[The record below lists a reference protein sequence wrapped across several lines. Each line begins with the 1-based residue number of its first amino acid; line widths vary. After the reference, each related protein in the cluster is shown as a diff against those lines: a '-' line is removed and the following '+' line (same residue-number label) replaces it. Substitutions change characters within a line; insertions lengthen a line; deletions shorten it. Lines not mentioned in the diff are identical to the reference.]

1 MSTPG
6 VNASDAPFPSR
17 VNSPVTI
24 PAVMFIFGVV
34 GNLVAIVVLCKSRKE
49 QKETT
54 FYTLVCGLAVTDL
67 LGTLLVS
74 PVTIATYVKGQWPG
88 DQALCEY
95 STFILLFFGLS
106 GLSIICAMSIER
118 YLAIN
123 HAYFYSH
130 YVDKRLAGLTLVA
143 VYASNVLFCALPN
156 MGLGHSRLQYPDTW
170 CFIDWTSNVTAH
182 AAFSYMYA
190 GFSSFLI
197 LATVLCNVL
206 VCCALLRMHRQFMR
220 RTSLGTEQHHAAA
233 AVAAAASSAASSSC
247 LASGSAAPCRG
258 PPIAA
263 PAVPSSS
270 PALSRLGDFR
280 RRRSF
285 RRIAGAEIQMV
296 ILLIATSLVVLIC
309 SIPLVVRV
317 FINQLYRPPSEKDI
331 SKNPDL
337 QAIRIASVNPILDPW
352 IYILLRKT
360 VLSKAIEKIKCL
372 FCRIGGS
379 HRERSGQ
386 HCSESRR
393 TSSALSSHSRSVLS
407 RELREVSS
415 TSQTLLY
422 LPDLSDNGLGGRNL
436 LPGMAGEG
444 LSHAESTSLRTMRVS
459 ETSDSSQGQ
468 DSEVLLVG
476 EAGGGGGAGPA
487 PKGSSLQVTF
497 PSEPLNVSEKCI

>member
-6 VNASDAPFPSR
+6 VNASASTTPDRP
-17 VNSPVTI
+17 NSPVTI

-74 PVTIATYVKGQWPG
+74 PVTIATYMKGQWPG
-88 DQALCEY
+88 GEALCEY
-95 STFILLFFGLS
+95 STFILLFFSLS

-156 MGLGHSRLQYPDTW
+156 MGLGSSRLQYPDTW
-170 CFIDWTSNVTAH
+170 CFIDWTTNVTAH

-206 VCCALLRMHRQFMR
+206 VCGALLRMHRQFMR
-220 RTSLGTEQHHAAA
+220 RTSLGTEQHHAAGPV
-233 AVAAAASSAASSSC
+233 AVPW
-247 LASGSAAPCRG
+247 APCRSN
-258 PPIAA
+258 PTAA
-263 PAVPSSS
+263 S
-270 PALSRLGDFR
+270 PALPRLSDFR

-285 RRIAGAEIQMV
+285 RGIAGAEIQMV

-309 SIPLVVRV
+309 SIPLVVSGREWALLGPFAHPPSSSV
-317 FINQLYRPPSEKDI
+317 SRFLFSLSCLDSELVLQAVAGISTVLRAGPSSSSAATLMRCSRCFSPRPPSFF
-331 SKNPDL
+331 
-337 QAIRIASVNPILDPW
+337 
-352 IYILLRKT
+352 LRKPGF
-360 VLSKAIEKIKCL
+360 LSVP
-372 FCRIGGS
+372 
-379 HRERSGQ
+379 GQ
-386 HCSESRR
+386 P
-393 TSSALSSHSRSVLS
+393 
-407 RELREVSS
+407 
-415 TSQTLLY
+415 
-422 LPDLSDNGLGGRNL
+422 LPL
-436 LPGMAGEG
+436 A
-444 LSHAESTSLRTMRVS
+444 A
-459 ETSDSSQGQ
+459 
-468 DSEVLLVG
+468 
-476 EAGGGGGAGPA
+476 
-487 PKGSSLQVTF
+487 
-497 PSEPLNVSEKCI
+497 

>member
-1 MSTPG
+1 MSTPA
-6 VNASDAPFPSR
+6 VNASASSSPDR
-17 VNSPVTI
+17 LNSPVTI

-74 PVTIATYVKGQWPG
+74 PVTIATYMKGQWPG
-88 DQALCEY
+88 EQALCDY

-130 YVDKRLAGLTLVA
+130 YVDKRLAGLTLFA

-156 MGLGHSRLQYPDTW
+156 MGLGRSQLQYPQTW
-170 CFIDWTSNVTAH
+170 CFIDWTTNVTAY

-206 VCCALLRMHRQFMR
+206 VCGALLRMHRQFMR
-220 RTSLGTEQHHAAA
+220 RTSLGTEQHHTAAAA
-233 AVAAAASSAASSSC
+233 AVSSAA
-247 LASGSAAPCRG
+247 CRG
-258 PPIAA
+258 N
-263 PAVPSSS
+263 PSAS
-270 PALSRLGDFR
+270 PALPRLSDFR

-285 RRIAGAEIQMV
+285 RRMAGAEIQMV

-317 FINQLYRPPSEKDI
+317 FINQLYQPSVVREI

-379 HRERSGQ
+379 RRDRSRQ

-393 TSSALSSHSRSVLS
+393 TSSAMSSHSRSFIS
-407 RELREVSS
+407 RELKEISS

-422 LPDLSDNGLGGRNL
+422 LPDLSESGLAGRNL
-436 LPGMAGEG
+436 LPGVPGMG
-444 LSHAESTSLRTMRVS
+444 LAQTDTTSLRTLRIS

-468 DSEVLLVG
+468 DSSESVLLVD
-476 EAGGGGGAGPA
+476 EVGGRSSGDGPA
-487 PKGSSLQVTF
+487 PKGNSLQVTF
-497 PSEPLNVSEKCI
+497 PSETLNLSEKCI

>member
-1 MSTPG
+1 MATPG
-6 VNASDAPFPSR
+6 ANASASFASDRPS
-17 VNSPVTI
+17 NPVTI

-88 DQALCEY
+88 GQPLCEY
-95 STFILLFFGLS
+95 STFILLFFSLS

-130 YVDKRLAGLTLVA
+130 YVDKRLAGLTLFA
-143 VYASNVLFCALPN
+143 VYVSNVLFCALPN
-156 MGLGHSRLQYPDTW
+156 MGLGSSRLQYPDTW
-170 CFIDWTSNVTAH
+170 CFIDWTTNVTAH

-197 LATVLCNVL
+197 LATVLCNLL
-206 VCCALLRMHRQFMR
+206 VCGALLRMHRQFMR

-233 AVAAAASSAASSSC
+233 AAVASTTSRGHPAAT
-247 LASGSAAPCRG
+247 
-258 PPIAA
+258 
-263 PAVPSSS
+263 S
-270 PALSRLGDFR
+270 PAPPRLLDFR

-317 FINQLYRPPSEKDI
+317 FVNQLYQQRLEEI

-360 VLSKAIEKIKCL
+360 VLRKVVEKIKCL
-372 FCRIGGS
+372 FCRIGGG
-379 HRERSGQ
+379 HRDRSSQ
-386 HCSESRR
+386 PCSESRR
-393 TSSALSSHSRSVLS
+393 ASSALSGHSRSFVS
-407 RELREVSS
+407 WELREISS

-422 LPDLSDNGLGGRNL
+422 LPELSDNGLAGRNL
-436 LPGMAGEG
+436 LPGVPAMGMGMAPTD
-444 LSHAESTSLRTMRVS
+444 STSLRTFRMS

-468 DSEVLLVG
+468 DSESVLLVDEVG
-476 EAGGGGGAGPA
+476 GSSGAEAA
-487 PKGSSLQVTF
+487 PKASSLKVSF
-497 PSEPLNVSEKCI
+497 PKETLNFSEKCI

>member
-6 VNASDAPFPSR
+6 VNASASLSPDR
-17 VNSPVTI
+17 LNSPVTI

-74 PVTIATYVKGQWPG
+74 PVTIATYMKGQWPG
-88 DQALCEY
+88 GRPLCEY
-95 STFILLFFGLS
+95 STFILLFFSLS
-106 GLSIICAMSIER
+106 GLSIICAMSVER

-130 YVDKRLAGLTLVA
+130 YVDKRLAGLTLFA
-143 VYASNVLFCALPN
+143 VYVSNVLFCALPN
-156 MGLGHSRLQYPDTW
+156 MGLGSSRLQYPDTW
-170 CFIDWTSNVTAH
+170 CFIDWTTNVTAH
-182 AAFSYMYA
+182 AAYSYMYA

-206 VCCALLRMHRQFMR
+206 VCGALLRMHRQFMR
-220 RTSLGTEQHHAAA
+220 RTSLGTEQHHGAAA
-233 AVAAAASSAASSSC
+233 AVTSVASRGHPAASPV
-247 LASGSAAPCRG
+247 LPR
-258 PPIAA
+258 
-263 PAVPSSS
+263 
-270 PALSRLGDFR
+270 LSDFR

-317 FINQLYRPPSEKDI
+317 FVNQLYQPSLEREV

-379 HRERSGQ
+379 RRARSGQ
-386 HCSESRR
+386 HCSDSRR
-393 TSSALSSHSRSVLS
+393 TSSAMSGHSRSFLS
-407 RELREVSS
+407 RELKEISS
-415 TSQTLLY
+415 TSQTF
-422 LPDLSDNGLGGRNL
+422 LPDLSLPDLSENGLGGRNL
-436 LPGMAGEG
+436 LPGVPGMG
-444 LSHAESTSLRTMRVS
+444 LAQEDTTSLRTLRIS

-468 DSEVLLVG
+468 DSESVLLVDKV
-476 EAGGGGGAGPA
+476 GGSSRAGPV
-487 PKGSSLQVTF
+487 PRESSLQVTF
-497 PSEPLNVSEKCI
+497 PSETLNLSEKCI

>member
-6 VNASDAPFPSR
+6 VNASASSTPDRP
-17 VNSPVTI
+17 NSPVTI

-74 PVTIATYVKGQWPG
+74 PVTIATYMKGQWPG
-88 DQALCEY
+88 GEALCEY
-95 STFILLFFGLS
+95 STFILLFFSLS

-156 MGLGHSRLQYPDTW
+156 MGLGSSRLQYPDTW
-170 CFIDWTSNVTAH
+170 CFIDWTTNVTAH

-206 VCCALLRMHRQFMR
+206 VCGALLRMHRQFMR
-220 RTSLGTEQHHAAA
+220 RTSLGTEQHHAA
-233 AVAAAASSAASSSC
+233 
-247 LASGSAAPCRG
+247 G
-258 PPIAA
+258 PV
-263 PAVPSSS
+263 AVPWAHCRSNPTAAS
-270 PALSRLGDFR
+270 PALPRLSDFR

-285 RRIAGAEIQMV
+285 RGIAGAEIQMV

-309 SIPLVVRV
+309 SIPLVSISNEDTLQKKTGTGVHQPVISATFGARNQQKPRLAGHPNCCCEPHPGPLDLYPSAEDRAQQSNREDQMPLLPHWRV
-317 FINQLYRPPSEKDI
+317 PQGPFGTALLRQQKDI
-331 SKNPDL
+331 FRHVWP
-337 QAIRIASVNPILDPW
+337 
-352 IYILLRKT
+352 
-360 VLSKAIEKIKCL
+360 
-372 FCRIGGS
+372 
-379 HRERSGQ
+379 
-386 HCSESRR
+386 
-393 TSSALSSHSRSVLS
+393 
-407 RELREVSS
+407 
-415 TSQTLLY
+415 
-422 LPDLSDNGLGGRNL
+422 LPL
-436 LPGMAGEG
+436 LPLPRAEG
-444 LSHAESTSLRTMRVS
+444 DQQHI
-459 ETSDSSQGQ
+459 SDPPIH
-468 DSEVLLVG
+468 
-476 EAGGGGGAGPA
+476 AGP
-487 PKGSSLQVTF
+487 Q
-497 PSEPLNVSEKCI
+497 

>member
-1 MSTPG
+1 MSAPAA
-6 VNASDAPFPSR
+6 NASASASAGP
-17 VNSPVTI
+17 NSPVTI

-74 PVTIATYVKGQWPG
+74 PVTIATYMKGEWPG
-88 DQALCEY
+88 GPALCEY

-130 YVDKRLAGLTLVA
+130 YVDKRLAGLTLFA

-156 MGLGHSRLQYPDTW
+156 MGLGSSRLQYPDTW
-170 CFIDWTSNVTAH
+170 CFIDWTTNVTAH

-206 VCCALLRMHRQFMR
+206 VCGALLRMHRQFMR
-220 RTSLGTEQHHAAA
+220 RTSLGTEAHHAVSAFASAAA
-233 AVAAAASSAASSSC
+233 A
-247 LASGSAAPCRG
+247 CRG
-258 PPIAA
+258 SPAA
-263 PAVPSSS
+263 S
-270 PALSRLGDFR
+270 PALPRPHDFR

-309 SIPLVVRV
+309 SIPLVVSGRSGAP
-317 FINQLYRPPSEKDI
+317 LWPSLCPPPSLSPLPPPSFPSHSGAAGRSPPGIPARSGCDPTLSSEQ
-331 SKNPDL
+331 PDL
-337 QAIRIASVNPILDPW
+337 PSGRIPKEMRAAGASARLP
-352 IYILLRKT
+352 
-360 VLSKAIEKIKCL
+360 LSPGTAPTRGCL
-372 FCRIGGS
+372 
-379 HRERSGQ
+379 
-386 HCSESRR
+386 
-393 TSSALSSHSRSVLS
+393 TLALS
-407 RELREVSS
+407 
-415 TSQTLLY
+415 
-422 LPDLSDNGLGGRNL
+422 
-436 LPGMAGEG
+436 LPGTPPQSDVEG
-444 LSHAESTSLRTMRVS
+444 
-459 ETSDSSQGQ
+459 
-468 DSEVLLVG
+468 
-476 EAGGGGGAGPA
+476 
-487 PKGSSLQVTF
+487 K
-497 PSEPLNVSEKCI
+497 PL

>member
-1 MSTPG
+1 
-6 VNASDAPFPSR
+6 
-17 VNSPVTI
+17 
-24 PAVMFIFGVV
+24 MFIFGVV

-74 PVTIATYVKGQWPG
+74 PVTIATYMKGQWPG
-88 DQALCEY
+88 EQPLCDY

-130 YVDKRLAGLTLVA
+130 YVDKRLAGLTLFA

-156 MGLGHSRLQYPDTW
+156 MGLGHSQRQYPGTW
-170 CFIDWTSNVTAH
+170 CFIDWTTNVTAY

-206 VCCALLRMHRQFMR
+206 VCGALLRMHRQFMR

-233 AVAAAASSAASSSC
+233 AAAAAVASAAS
-247 LASGSAAPCRG
+247 
-258 PPIAA
+258 
-263 PAVPSSS
+263 
-270 PALSRLGDFR
+270 DFR

-309 SIPLVVRV
+309 SIPLVVSRGRGPLSPL
-317 FINQLYRPPSEKDI
+317 QLPPFPLIIWRLPCLFQVSLGSAQGFSEKSQAP
-331 SKNPDL
+331 SK
-337 QAIRIASVNPILDPW
+337 S
-352 IYILLRKT
+352 
-360 VLSKAIEKIKCL
+360 
-372 FCRIGGS
+372 
-379 HRERSGQ
+379 
-386 HCSESRR
+386 
-393 TSSALSSHSRSVLS
+393 
-407 RELREVSS
+407 
-415 TSQTLLY
+415 
-422 LPDLSDNGLGGRNL
+422 
-436 LPGMAGEG
+436 
-444 LSHAESTSLRTMRVS
+444 
-459 ETSDSSQGQ
+459 
-468 DSEVLLVG
+468 
-476 EAGGGGGAGPA
+476 
-487 PKGSSLQVTF
+487 
-497 PSEPLNVSEKCI
+497 

>member
-6 VNASDAPFPSR
+6 VNASASSTPDRP
-17 VNSPVTI
+17 NSPVTI

-74 PVTIATYVKGQWPG
+74 PVTIATYMKGQWPG
-88 DQALCEY
+88 GEALCEY
-95 STFILLFFGLS
+95 STFILLFFSLS

-156 MGLGHSRLQYPDTW
+156 MGLGSSRLQYPDTW
-170 CFIDWTSNVTAH
+170 CFIDWTTNVTAH

-206 VCCALLRMHRQFMR
+206 VCGALLRMHRQFMR
-220 RTSLGTEQHHAAA
+220 RTSLGTEQHHAAGPV
-233 AVAAAASSAASSSC
+233 AVPW
-247 LASGSAAPCRG
+247 APCRSN
-258 PPIAA
+258 PTAA
-263 PAVPSSS
+263 S
-270 PALSRLGDFR
+270 PALPRLSDFR

-285 RRIAGAEIQMV
+285 RGIAGAEIQMV

-317 FINQLYRPPSEKDI
+317 FVNQLYQPRLVQEI

-337 QAIRIASVNPILDPW
+337 QAIRIAAVNPILDPW

-379 HRERSGQ
+379 RRDRSGQ
-386 HCSESRR
+386 HCSDSRR
-393 TSSALSSHSRSVLS
+393 TSSAMSGHSRSFLS
-407 RELREVSS
+407 RELKEISS

-422 LPDLSDNGLGGRNL
+422 MPDLSENGLGGRNL
-436 LPGMAGEG
+436 LPGVPGMG
-444 LSHAESTSLRTMRVS
+444 LAPADTTSLRTLRIS

-468 DSEVLLVG
+468 DSESVLLVDEVTG
-476 EAGGGGGAGPA
+476 SSRSGPA
-487 PKGSSLQVTF
+487 PKGNSLQVTF
-497 PSEPLNVSEKCI
+497 PNETLNLSEKCI

>member
-1 MSTPG
+1 MSTAG
-6 VNASDAPFPSR
+6 GNTSASPSAAER
-17 VNSPVTI
+17 LNSPVTI

-74 PVTIATYVKGQWPG
+74 PVTIATYMKGQWPG
-88 DQALCEY
+88 EQPLCDY

-130 YVDKRLAGLTLVA
+130 YVDKRLAGLTLFA
-143 VYASNVLFCALPN
+143 VYVSNVLFCALPN
-156 MGLGHSRLQYPDTW
+156 MGLGHSQRQYPGTW
-170 CFIDWTSNVTAH
+170 CFIDWTSNVTAY

-206 VCCALLRMHRQFMR
+206 VCGALLRMHRQFMR
-220 RTSLGTEQHHAAA
+220 RTSLGTEPQQHHAAA
-233 AVAAAASSAASSSC
+233 AAVSAACRGNPAASP
-247 LASGSAAPCRG
+247 APPR
-258 PPIAA
+258 
-263 PAVPSSS
+263 VS
-270 PALSRLGDFR
+270 DFR

-317 FINQLYRPPSEKDI
+317 FINQLYQPEVVRDI

-360 VLSKAIEKIKCL
+360 VLSKAIEKVKCL
-372 FCRIGGS
+372 FCRLGGGS
-379 HRERSGQ
+379 RRHPPGPP
-386 HCSESRR
+386 CSESRR
-393 TSSALSSHSRSVLS
+393 TSSALSSHSRSFLA
-407 RELREVSS
+407 RELKELSS

-422 LPDLSDNGLGGRNL
+422 LPDLGESVLGAKNL
-436 LPGMAGEG
+436 LPGVPGGAGPAHG
-444 LSHAESTSLRTMRVS
+444 DRASLRTLRMS
-459 ETSDSSQGQ
+459 ETSDSSSQGP
-468 DSEVLLVG
+468 DCEGGVLLAEEEVG
-476 EAGGGGGAGPA
+476 GPGREAPA
-487 PKGSSLQVTF
+487 PKGSALQVTF
-497 PSEPLNVSEKCI
+497 PSEALNLSEKCI

>member
-6 VNASDAPFPSR
+6 ANASASSTPDRP
-17 VNSPVTI
+17 NSPVTI

-74 PVTIATYVKGQWPG
+74 PVTIATYMKGQWPG
-88 DQALCEY
+88 GEALCEY
-95 STFILLFFGLS
+95 STFILLFFSLS

-156 MGLGHSRLQYPDTW
+156 MGLGSSRLQYPDTW
-170 CFIDWTSNVTAH
+170 CFIDWTTNVTAH

-206 VCCALLRMHRQFMR
+206 VCGALLRMHRQFMR
-220 RTSLGTEQHHAAA
+220 RTSLGTEQHPAAGALAVPSALCRSHPAAA
-233 AVAAAASSAASSSC
+233 A
-247 LASGSAAPCRG
+247 P
-258 PPIAA
+258 
-263 PAVPSSS
+263 S
-270 PALSRLGDFR
+270 PALPRLSDFR

-285 RRIAGAEIQMV
+285 RGIAGAEIQMV

-309 SIPLVVRV
+309 SIPLVVSGRAWGPC
-317 FINQLYRPPSEKDI
+317 RPCPPHPPPSRAGWD
-331 SKNPDL
+331 SDTQGRP
-337 QAIRIASVNPILDPW
+337 S
-352 IYILLRKT
+352 LL
-360 VLSKAIEKIKCL
+360 
-372 FCRIGGS
+372 
-379 HRERSGQ
+379 
-386 HCSESRR
+386 
-393 TSSALSSHSRSVLS
+393 
-407 RELREVSS
+407 
-415 TSQTLLY
+415 
-422 LPDLSDNGLGGRNL
+422 
-436 LPGMAGEG
+436 
-444 LSHAESTSLRTMRVS
+444 
-459 ETSDSSQGQ
+459 
-468 DSEVLLVG
+468 
-476 EAGGGGGAGPA
+476 
-487 PKGSSLQVTF
+487 
-497 PSEPLNVSEKCI
+497 

>member
-6 VNASDAPFPSR
+6 VNTSASPSAAER
-17 VNSPVTI
+17 LNSPVTI

-74 PVTIATYVKGQWPG
+74 PVTIATYMKGQWPG
-88 DQALCEY
+88 EQPLCDY

-130 YVDKRLAGLTLVA
+130 YVDKRLAGLTLCA
-143 VYASNVLFCALPN
+143 VYVSNVLFCALPS
-156 MGLGHSRLQYPDTW
+156 MGLGHSQRQYPGTW
-170 CFIDWTSNVTAH
+170 CFIDWTTNVTAY

-206 VCCALLRMHRQFMR
+206 VCGALLRMHRQFMR

-233 AVAAAASSAASSSC
+233 AAAAAAASAAGR
-247 LASGSAAPCRG
+247 AHPAA
-258 PPIAA
+258 
-263 PAVPSSS
+263 S
-270 PALSRLGDFR
+270 PALPRLGDFR

-317 FINQLYRPPSEKDI
+317 FINQLYQPAVVRDI

-360 VLSKAIEKIKCL
+360 VLSKAMEKIKCL
-372 FCRIGGS
+372 FCRLGGS
-379 HRERSGQ
+379 RGEPSGPP
-386 HCSESRR
+386 CSEARR
-393 TSSALSSHSRSVLS
+393 TSSGLSHASRSFLA
-407 RELREVSS
+407 RELQELSS
-415 TSQTLLY
+415 TSQTLLC
-422 LPDLSDNGLGGRNL
+422 LPELSDSAPGGRTL
-436 LPGMAGEG
+436 LPGAPAGS
-444 LSHAESTSLRTMRVS
+444 LPRAHSSSLRTLRMS
-459 ETSDSSQGQ
+459 DTSDSSQGP
-468 DSEVLLVG
+468 DSDSVLLVD
-476 EAGGGGGAGPA
+476 ELGAPRPVGPA
-487 PKGSSLQVTF
+487 PKGSALQVTLPTF
-497 PSEPLNVSEKCI
+497 PLNAAEKCI

>member
-1 MSTPG
+1 M
-6 VNASDAPFPSR
+6 
-17 VNSPVTI
+17 TI

-74 PVTIATYVKGQWPG
+74 PVTIATYMKGQWPG
-88 DQALCEY
+88 DQALCDY

-130 YVDKRLAGLTLVA
+130 YVDKRLAGLTLFA

-156 MGLGHSRLQYPDTW
+156 MGLGRSERQYPGTW
-170 CFIDWTSNVTAH
+170 CFIDWTSNVTAY

-206 VCCALLRMHRQFMR
+206 VCGALL
-220 RTSLGTEQHHAAA
+220 
-233 AVAAAASSAASSSC
+233 
-247 LASGSAAPCRG
+247 
-258 PPIAA
+258 
-263 PAVPSSS
+263 
-270 PALSRLGDFR
+270 
-280 RRRSF
+280 
-285 RRIAGAEIQMV
+285 RIAGAEIQMV

-317 FINQLYRPPSEKDI
+317 FINQLYQPSVVKDI
-331 SKNPDL
+331 SRNPDL

-372 FCRIGGS
+372 FCRIGGPGRDGS
-379 HRERSGQ
+379 AQ

-393 TSSALSSHSRSVLS
+393 TSSAVSSHSRSFLS
-407 RELREVSS
+407 RELREISS

-422 LPDLSDNGLGGRNL
+422 LPDLNESSLGGRNL
-436 LPGMAGEG
+436 LPGVHGMSLTQADT
-444 LSHAESTSLRTMRVS
+444 TSLRTLRVS

-468 DSEVLLVG
+468 DSESVLLVD
-476 EAGGGGGAGPA
+476 EVGGGGREEPA
-487 PKGSSLQVTF
+487 PKGNSLQVTF
-497 PSEPLNVSEKCI
+497 PSETLNLSEKCI

>member
-1 MSTPG
+1 MSTSG
-6 VNASDAPFPSR
+6 ANTSDPSVPNR

-74 PVTIATYVKGQWPG
+74 PVTIATYMKGQWPG

-130 YVDKRLAGLTLVA
+130 YVDKRLAGLTLFA

-233 AVAAAASSAASSSC
+233 VAALALAATS
-247 LASGSAAPCRG
+247 RG
-258 PPIAA
+258 PPATA
-263 PAVPSSS
+263 SSS

-317 FINQLYRPPSEKDI
+317 FINQLYRPISEKDI

-379 HRERSGQ
+379 RRERAGPP
-386 HCSESRR
+386 CSESRR
-393 TSSALSSHSRSVLS
+393 TSSALSSHSRSFLS

-422 LPDLSDNGLGGRNL
+422 LPELSDGGLGGRSL
-436 LPGMAGEG
+436 LPGVPGVG
-444 LSHAESTSLRTMRVS
+444 LSHAESTSLRTLRIS
-459 ETSDSSQGQ
+459 ETSDSSQG
-468 DSEVLLVG
+468 SERVLLVD
-476 EAGGGGGAGPA
+476 EVAGRGRTGPA
-487 PKGSSLQVTF
+487 PKASSLQVTF
-497 PSEPLNVSEKCI
+497 PNETLNFSEKCI

>member
-1 MSTPG
+1 GTSPG
-6 VNASDAPFPSR
+6 VQSSASLSPDR
-17 VNSPVTI
+17 LNSPVTI

-54 FYTLVCGLAVTDL
+54 FYTLVCGLLVTDL

-74 PVTIATYVKGQWPG
+74 PVTIATYMKGQWPG
-88 DQALCEY
+88 GQPLCEY
-95 STFILLFFGLS
+95 STFILLFFSLS
-106 GLSIICAMSIER
+106 RLSIICAMSVER

-130 YVDKRLAGLTLVA
+130 YVDKRLAGLTLFA

-156 MGLGHSRLQYPDTW
+156 MGLGSSRLQYPDTW
-170 CFIDWTSNVTAH
+170 CFIDWTTQVTAH
-182 AAFSYMYA
+182 AAYSYMYA

-206 VCCALLRMHRQFMR
+206 VCGALLRMHRQF
-220 RTSLGTEQHHAAA
+220 
-233 AVAAAASSAASSSC
+233 
-247 LASGSAAPCRG
+247 
-258 PPIAA
+258 
-263 PAVPSSS
+263 
-270 PALSRLGDFR
+270 
-280 RRRSF
+280 F

-317 FINQLYRPPSEKDI
+317 FVNQLYQPSLEREV

-379 HRERSGQ
+379 RRERSGQ
-386 HCSESRR
+386 HCSDSLE
-393 TSSALSSHSRSVLS
+393 
-407 RELREVSS
+407 EN
-415 TSQTLLY
+415 LY
-422 LPDLSDNGLGGRNL
+422 F
-436 LPGMAGEG
+436 
-444 LSHAESTSLRTMRVS
+444 
-459 ETSDSSQGQ
+459 Q
-468 DSEVLLVG
+468 
-476 EAGGGGGAGPA
+476 
-487 PKGSSLQVTF
+487 
-497 PSEPLNVSEKCI
+497 

>member
-1 MSTPG
+1 MSIPG
-6 VNASDAPFPSR
+6 VNASFSSASER
-17 VNSPVTI
+17 LNSPVTI

-34 GNLVAIVVLCKSRKE
+34 GNLVAIIVLCKSRKE

-74 PVTIATYVKGQWPG
+74 PVTIATYMKGQWPG
-88 DQALCEY
+88 DQALCDY

-130 YVDKRLAGLTLVA
+130 YVDKRLAGLTLFA

-156 MGLGHSRLQYPDTW
+156 MGLGRSERQYPGTW
-170 CFIDWTSNVTAH
+170 CFIDWTTNVTAY

-206 VCCALLRMHRQFMR
+206 VCGALLRMHRQFMR

-233 AVAAAASSAASSSC
+233 AAAVASAA
-247 LASGSAAPCRG
+247 GRG
-258 PPIAA
+258 HAGA
-263 PAVPSSS
+263 S
-270 PALSRLGDFR
+270 PALQRLSDFR

-309 SIPLVVRV
+309 SIPLVVSV
-317 FINQLYRPPSEKDI
+317 WGWGPLGPS
-331 SKNPDL
+331 P
-337 QAIRIASVNPILDPW
+337 A
-352 IYILLRKT
+352 
-360 VLSKAIEKIKCL
+360 
-372 FCRIGGS
+372 
-379 HRERSGQ
+379 
-386 HCSESRR
+386 
-393 TSSALSSHSRSVLS
+393 
-407 RELREVSS
+407 
-415 TSQTLLY
+415 
-422 LPDLSDNGLGGRNL
+422 
-436 LPGMAGEG
+436 
-444 LSHAESTSLRTMRVS
+444 STSLPSLPAFSLSPWRGQVS
-459 ETSDSSQGQ
+459 SRSG
-468 DSEVLLVG
+468 L
-476 EAGGGGGAGPA
+476 GPA
-487 PKGSSLQVTF
+487 HGF
-497 PSEPLNVSEKCI
+497 PSRPRLFF

>member
-1 MSTPG
+1 MTAPG
-6 VNASDAPFPSR
+6 TNASTSALTSGGMK
-17 VNSPVTI
+17 SPVTI
-24 PAVMFIFGVV
+24 PAVMFVFGVV

-74 PVTIATYVKGQWPG
+74 PVTIATYLRGQWPG
-88 DQALCEY
+88 DEALCEY

-123 HAYFYSH
+123 HAYVYSH
-130 YVDKRLAGLTLVA
+130 YVDRRLAGLTLGA

-156 MGLGHSRLQYPDTW
+156 MGLGRARRQYPDTW

-206 VCCALLRMHRQFMR
+206 VCCALLRMHRQFVR
-220 RTSLGTEQHHAAA
+220 RTSLGTEHQHPAAA
-233 AVAAAASSAASSSC
+233 LAAPARRGSPAAASPAPPR
-247 LASGSAAPCRG
+247 LADP
-258 PPIAA
+258 
-263 PAVPSSS
+263 
-270 PALSRLGDFR
+270 R

-285 RRIAGAEIQMV
+285 RRIAGAEIQMF
-296 ILLIATSLVVLIC
+296 ILLVATSLVVLIC

-317 FINQLYRPPSEKDI
+317 FINQLYRPPLEEDV

-360 VLSKAIEKIKCL
+360 VLSKAIEKVKCL
-372 FCRIGGS
+372 FCRLGGS
-379 HRERSGQ
+379 HGDHPP
-386 HCSESRR
+386 HCLEPRR
-393 TSSALSSHSRSVLS
+393 TSSALSGHSRSFLS
-407 RELREVSS
+407 RELPELSS
-415 TSQTLLY
+415 TSQTLLC
-422 LPDLSDNGLGGRNL
+422 LSDLSDHGLGGQNL
-436 LPGMAGEG
+436 LPGGPG
-444 LSHAESTSLRTMRVS
+444 LGQVQTDSLSLSLRTLRIS
-459 ETSDSSQGQ
+459 ETSDSSQGR
-468 DSEVLLVG
+468 DSERVSLVDG
-476 EAGGGGGAGPA
+476 TGGTSRAGPA

-497 PSEPLNVSEKCI
+497 PNEALDCSEKCI